1 MPETEVTT
9 RQKQRGSRSLL
20 AKVKRLLGFTT
31 KNEVEEQPSRGNQ
44 ATAHTREMEVSRQGS
59 PPASYSNWGSV
70 KNSSALSQNENLK
83 IVFSVLIGF
92 FVAVFF
98 LEGTV
103 YEFGFW
109 VTVLIVGFLL
119 WNVNHVS
126 VGLFRILL
134 AFCLI
139 IILNSSLGRPMNFL
153 PDASSLKGTSQN
165 TYVEA
170 RSSSVNIREAPNT
183 DSSIV
188 FTAQRGDELKV
199 IDKRGPWYKVRTWS
213 GTTGWVHSSLVS

>member
-1 MPETEVTT
+1 M
-9 RQKQRGSRSLL
+9 
-20 AKVKRLLGFTT
+20 
-31 KNEVEEQPSRGNQ
+31 
-44 ATAHTREMEVSRQGS
+44 
-59 PPASYSNWGSV
+59 
-70 KNSSALSQNENLK
+70 
-83 IVFSVLIGF
+83 FSVLIGF
-92 FVAVFF
+92 FVSVFF

-103 YEFGFW
+103 NEFGFW

-153 PDASSLKGTSQN
+153 PDASSLKGTSQE
-165 TYVEA
+165 TYVEV
-170 RSSSVNIREAPNT
+170 RSSSVNIQEAPTTN
-183 DSSIV
+183 SSIV
-188 FTAQRGDELKV
+188 FTARRGDELKV
-199 IDKRGPWYKVRTWS
+199 IDKRGAWYKVRTGS